1 MRTKHWKL
9 LPGFFLGLLGM
20 QAVGWGVGLAF
31 ETVPALQK
39 LHWAIW
45 LILSL
50 ALPITALLV
59 LGRAKDGRYP
69 VWYGVSYL
77 FSVLGAGCA
86 YGICLAF
93 LEVPLTLGDMLLSAA
108 LPALMAVVMCL
119 MFTLWRR
126 TRFIAIGFTILT
138 AAAIFGCL
146 IFGEGKGMLAL
157 GGIFGLLFFASM
169 PISCGKVLC
178 GEDWREQMAV
188 SGFGAYLIVAL
199 GVIVL
204 LLEDGPDGIIEG
216 LFEGIADVGSGLD
229 TQPKQRRHRSI

>member
-9 LPGFFLGLLGM
+9 LPGFILGLLVM
-20 QAVGWGVGLAF
+20 QAVGWGVAAAFGTFAGLR
-31 ETVPALQK
+31 K

-45 LILSL
+45 LLLSL
-50 ALPITALLV
+50 ALPITALVV
-59 LGRAKDGRYP
+59 LGRAKGGRVP

-86 YGICLAF
+86 WGICLAF
-93 LEVPLTLGDMLLSAA
+93 LEVPLAFGDMLTSAV

-119 MFTLWRR
+119 LFTLWRR
-126 TRFIAIGFTILT
+126 TRFIAIGFTLLT

-146 IFGEGKGMLAL
+146 IFGEGNGMLAL
-157 GGIFGLLFFASM
+157 GGIFGFLFFASM

-178 GEDWREQMAV
+178 GEDWRERMAI

-199 GVIVL
+199 GVMVI

-216 LFEGIADVGSGLD
+216 LFEGIADVSTGLD
-229 TQPKQRRHRSI
+229 PQPKQKRH